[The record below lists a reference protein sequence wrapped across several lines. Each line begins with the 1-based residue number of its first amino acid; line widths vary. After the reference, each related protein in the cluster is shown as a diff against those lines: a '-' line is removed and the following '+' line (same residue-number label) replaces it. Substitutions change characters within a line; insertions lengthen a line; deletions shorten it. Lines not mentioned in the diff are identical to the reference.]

1 MKHKAM
7 PTITYIQPEGT
18 SESVE
23 AELGMSVM
31 ETAVDN
37 GVDGIVAE
45 CGGACSCA
53 TCHVYVDAEWL
64 QRLPAPDE
72 HEDAMLDCVFDRQQ
86 SSRLSC
92 QIEVTEEIDG
102 LTVNVPEN
110 QI

>member
-1 MKHKAM
+1 MEHRTM
-7 PTITYIQPEGT
+7 PTITYIQPDGT
-18 SESVE
+18 SESVK
-23 AELGMSVM
+23 AELGLSVM

-37 GVDGIVAE
+37 GIDGIVAE

-64 QRLPAPDE
+64 NRLPAPDE
-72 HEDAMLDCVFDRQQ
+72 HEDAMLDCVFDRHR